1 MESLKEAH
9 KNHSCATNM
18 IKIERFRKNFNC
30 IALTNDNMDKIPIIL
45 SSNLS
50 KEVKSGK
57 YQSLDESICP
67 TDMYSQQDK
76 IKGESPPKTC
86 NFEDLPSKIYIQG
99 KPNPNGILIPGIV
112 TKFKSGIPLFIMF
125 NISKTP
131 EENNFF
137 KDQDKLL
144 DNCLMEKAISITDR
158 AYNSIKHLEELKKG
172 ILS

>member
-1 MESLKEAH
+1 MESVENILSQRGELDDLEIKKKNYYTDLYTKTEFNYLIGTLLLAVTQKKSSIMESLKEAH

-99 KPNPNGILIPGIV
+99 KPNPNGSRQI
-112 TKFKSGIPLFIMF
+112 
-125 NISKTP
+125 
-131 EENNFF
+131 
-137 KDQDKLL
+137 
-144 DNCLMEKAISITDR
+144 A
-158 AYNSIKHLEELKKG
+158 
-172 ILS
+172 